1 MPSFCSVVQLFLE
14 RVMDLIVFNSV
25 PVAQGHVAQGQE
37 DAIVHLA

>member
-25 PVAQGHVAQGQE
+25 PVAQGQE